1 MSMGR
6 VKKILLGMP
15 FLVSVGL
22 VVLYTLAGFFLVPF
36 LVRHYVPRIAQEQ
49 LHKQAAIGEVRF
61 NPYVFTFEAND
72 FRLQEPD
79 GGPILSF
86 RRLFVDFELKSIVE
100 RAWTFRQVGLEGPHL
115 NAVISKSGG
124 LNLAALVPAS
134 KEPPPPQET
143 SEGPPPLVVE
153 DLLIDQ
159 GQIELTDQRPSKPA
173 SLALKPLQVS
183 VKNLTTL
190 LGQEGRNT
198 ITAEL
203 SEGGTLRWTGTIGL
217 NPVVSRGSLA
227 LENIHAAT
235 AWKFVRDAV
244 NLEPPTGT
252 FGLKADYGADLK
264 GEDPQV
270 TLADASVALSGLAL
284 KLQGAAAPFMELQDA
299 RIDGMGFDLA
309 RQQVDI
315 GTVALHG
322 GRARLSVDEGG
333 TMNLERIVKAAGK
346 PAASRPSR
354 PAPDR
359 NTRPWK
365 VKLNALEL
373 EKFGLDFKN
382 LSRTPGLK
390 AVVGDLKVRLTA
402 EAEAG
407 DQTRMRVSD
416 LDVVLAD
423 LQAGFAEAAEPTLRA
438 SKAEL
443 QGGAYDLTDNLFTAE
458 KAAAAGGS
466 VDVRRQPDGALNLM
480 RLFAPPDKGAI
491 VEAIQEAAAEAA
503 AEGRPFQFLLKTV
516 VLSGFR
522 AALTDEMVKSDGP
535 LLNLDEISA
544 LLSNVDGKSAMT
556 FEAGVQVREGGRMK
570 ASGRI
575 DPSGPSVEA
584 EIQVA
589 ELGLVPFQ
597 PYLAQAAAVDLKS
610 GAFSTKG
617 NLRHGIKA
625 AGAQTDYRGGFS
637 VDNLRITEAGGKD
650 TLVGWKVVHTE
661 QLALQLDP
669 NGLEIGD
676 LRVSEPGG
684 KFIIE
689 KDRSLNFARVIKS
702 DPAAKKAE
710 KPPAAPA
717 AADPFPYRV
726 RRILVSG
733 GQVNFADLSLL
744 TPFGTKI
751 HELKGIVAGIS
762 STRGARAQVKLDG
775 RVDEYGTANID
786 GELNTADP
794 KAFTNIGVAFRNV
807 EMSRL
812 TPYSGKF
819 AGRKIDS
826 GKLSVNLKYRIEKSR
841 LAGDNQIVVE
851 RLALGGKVE
860 SPDAVNLPLDLA
872 VALLE
877 DTNGVIDLGLPVS
890 GNLDSPEFSF
900 GALVWKAL
908 ANLITKI
915 VTSPFRALGALL
927 PGGGEEE
934 FNKVAFE
941 PGRPDVPPPEKEKLA
956 RLAGA
961 LQKRPQI
968 RLSVQG
974 RYNPQSDTAELR
986 TVSLSRNLTARLGQK
1001 PVPGEDPGPVDFS
1014 SPETGKALEALFAA
1028 RFGADAL
1035 QALKAELTAADEKEK
1050 KDAAAKGAAAA
1061 PAGADDPGRH
1071 AKILF
1076 ERLAAV
1082 EPVDDGALTRLADAR
1097 AQAVV
1102 AELGAGGRIP
1112 AERLAIKPSAAV
1124 DVKDPV
1130 SALLDLEAGR

>member
-1 MSMGR
+1 MAMDR

-36 LVRHYVPRIAQEQ
+36 LVRHYVPRIAQEHIQ
-49 LHKQAAIGEVRF
+49 KQAAIGDVRF

-72 FRLQEPD
+72 FSLQEPD
-79 GGPILSF
+79 GQPILGF

-115 NAVISKSGG
+115 NAVVSKSGG
-124 LNLAALVPAS
+124 LNLAALVPPS
-134 KEPPPPQET
+134 KEPRPPQET

-153 DLLIDQ
+153 ELLIDQ
-159 GQIELTDQRPSKPA
+159 GQIEFSDQRPSKPA

-198 ITAEL
+198 ITADL

-227 LENIHAAT
+227 IENIHAAS
-235 AWKFVRDAV
+235 AWKFVRDAL
-244 NLEPPTGT
+244 NLEQPTGT
-252 FGLKADYGADLK
+252 FGFKADYGADLK

-270 TLADASVALSGLAL
+270 TLADASVALSGLTL
-284 KLQGAAAPFMELQDA
+284 KLHGAAAPFMELQDA

-315 GTVALHG
+315 GKVALHG
-322 GRARLSVDEGG
+322 GRARLAVDEGG

-346 PAASRPSR
+346 PAAPR
-354 PAPDR
+354 PAPPASGR
-359 NTRPWK
+359 HVRPWK

-373 EKFGLDFKN
+373 EKFALDFKN

-390 AVVGDLKVRLTA
+390 AAVGDLKVRLTA

-416 LDVVLAD
+416 LDVGLTD

-458 KAAAAGGS
+458 KTAVAGGS
-466 VDVRRQPDGALNLM
+466 VDVRRQPDGVLNLM
-480 RLFAPPDKGAI
+480 LLFAPPDKGTI

-503 AEGRPFQFLLKTV
+503 AEGHPFRFLVKTAA
-516 VLSGFR
+516 LADFR

-544 LLSNVDGKSAMT
+544 VLSNVDGKSPMT

-570 ASGRI
+570 AAGRI
-575 DPSGPSVEA
+575 DPSGPAVEA

-625 AGAQTDYRGGFS
+625 AGAQTAYRGGFS
-637 VDNLRITEAGGKD
+637 VDNLRVTEAGSKE
-650 TLVGWKVVHTE
+650 TLVGWSAVQTE
-661 QLALQLDP
+661 QLALQLEP

-676 LRVSEPGG
+676 LRVSQPGG

-702 DPAAKKAE
+702 DPAATKAE
-710 KPPAAPA
+710 KPPA

-733 GQVNFADLSLL
+733 GLVNFADLSLL
-744 TPFGTKI
+744 TPFGTRI
-751 HELKGIVAGIS
+751 HELKGIVAGVS

-786 GELNTADP
+786 GELNTSDP
-794 KAFTNIGVAFRNV
+794 KALTHISVVFRNV

-819 AGRKIDS
+819 AGRKINS
-826 GKLSVNLKYRIEKSR
+826 GKLSVDLKYRIDKSR
-841 LAGDNQIVVE
+841 LAGENKIVVE
-851 RLALGGKVE
+851 RLALGDKVE

-890 GNLDSPEFSF
+890 GNLDSPEFSY
-900 GALVWKAL
+900 GALIWKAL

-927 PGGGEEE
+927 PGGGEEQ
-934 FNKVAFE
+934 FNTVAFE
-941 PGRPDVPPPEKEKLA
+941 PGRPDMPPPEKEKLA

-968 RLSVQG
+968 RLAVQG
-974 RYNPQSDTAELR
+974 RFNPQSDLAELR
-986 TVSLSRNLTARLGQK
+986 ILNLSRNLTARLGQK

-1014 SPETGKALEALFAA
+1014 SPETGKALEALFAQ
-1028 RFGADAL
+1028 RFGPDAL
-1035 QALKAELTAADEKEK
+1035 KALKAELKAADEKAK
-1050 KDAAAKGAAAA
+1050 KDAAAKGSAA
-1061 PAGADDPGRH
+1061 GSDDPGRN
-1071 AKILF
+1071 AKVLF

-1097 AQAVV
+1097 ARAVV
-1102 AELGAGGRIP
+1102 AELGQAGRVP

-1130 SALLDLEAGR
+1130 SALLELEAGR